1 MNGQGVPARPSKPML
16 LSNLPNPFNPSTAI
30 RFMVP
35 DGSGM
40 DFQLVIH
47 DAAGRVVSRLAT
59 GHANPGLNQ
68 IIWNGTDDRGASVGS
83 GVYFYRLELGGE
95 RLVSRMVL
103 VK

>member
-1 MNGQGVPARPSKPML
+1 
-16 LSNLPNPFNPSTAI
+16 
-30 RFMVP
+30 
-35 DGSGM
+35 
-40 DFQLVIH
+40 
-47 DAAGRVVSRLAT
+47 VSRLAT
-59 GHANPGLNQ
+59 GHATPGLNQ